1 MKKLFTTEFVASL
14 QPQATRYEV
23 FDKQLAGFAVRVS
36 TNGRLV
42 WYVQKRYTAAD
53 LTSKV
58 HKEVLGDT
66 TSMSLDDARAKALE
80 VITGLQT
87 IPKCLPAAVQPR
99 ITVATLYDTYRSERK
114 LSERTAKELLY
125 TRIRVQLLKDARV
138 IAECPLSVDPDCM
151 SSYKR
156 IIKML
161 VDNKLIRAEKAKLF
175 TVEECPEGR
184 EAMVFLN
191 IKRDKIPVLI
201 IAH

>member
-1 MKKLFTTEFVASL
+1 MRFPIV
-14 QPQATRYEV
+14 
-23 FDKQLAGFAVRVS
+23 D
-36 TNGRLV
+36 
-42 WYVQKRYTAAD
+42 
-53 LTSKV
+53 
-58 HKEVLGDT
+58 
-66 TSMSLDDARAKALE
+66 
-80 VITGLQT
+80 
-87 IPKCLPAAVQPR
+87 LPAYINFRSFQAVKGAPKGEEWGMFSTFSMTAESV
-99 ITVATLYDTYRSERK
+99 IKAATEDLERDH
-114 LSERTAKELLY
+114 SANMH
-125 TRIRVQLLKDARV
+125 IRVQLLKDARV

-191 IKRDKIPVLI
+191 IKRNKIPVLI

>member
-1 MKKLFTTEFVASL
+1 MRFPIVDL
-14 QPQATRYEV
+14 QAFINFRSFMAVKGTPKGEEWGMFSTFSMTAESVIKAAAEDLERDYSATM
-23 FDKQLAGFAVRVS
+23 
-36 TNGRLV
+36 
-42 WYVQKRYTAAD
+42 
-53 LTSKV
+53 
-58 HKEVLGDT
+58 H
-66 TSMSLDDARAKALE
+66 
-80 VITGLQT
+80 
-87 IPKCLPAAVQPR
+87 
-99 ITVATLYDTYRSERK
+99 
-114 LSERTAKELLY
+114 
-125 TRIRVQLLKDARV
+125 IRVQLLKDARV